1 MKRTVNFFFFSS
13 SILLASSLPI
23 EDENYEFLK
32 FNVNVASQKLFEG
45 DIIINPDQ
53 EKSLFYPR
61 KSGLSNEKYR
71 WQNKTVPYK
80 ISSEFGK
87 FKKKLINYLIFELN

>member
-1 MKRTVNFFFFSS
+1 MKRTVNFFLLAS

-23 EDENYEFLK
+23 EDENYEFL
-32 FNVNVASQKLFEG
+32 NVNVASQKLFEG

-87 FKKKLINYLIFELN
+87 FKKKIN